1 MSVAARPGRGR
12 NAIDLDDFPRAK
24 SDRQASQPRPSLAK
38 GSGDCESS
46 CHPLGIQS
54 DLSQIYTLCR
64 RAQQV
69 LERNEINNSGHRSE
83 SVALLLGLR
92 DGEGQLHGAGRNGTS
107 SESSTSMFKNLYS
120 AMVNGSNNRPQQ
132 NGQPRISAGA
142 PYQPLNITSGHQR
155 SDSHGNSAN
164 LQEHSPASG
173 SSGFEDEHPQRL
185 LDHWL
190 SANSSMAIG
199 HPSDADIDA
208 RVLGQAYGLF
218 GGLNQPLLGIT
229 ADGVGNGWAGL
240 GPNGE
245 TGMGGG
251 TTDPLLEEDIP
262 HEQRPQQDTFHNIAH
277 RMAGVRAEDGL
288 LASGD
293 SAMDV
298 TGLSSTVTLPSADQ
312 AVTEIGNPLD
322 DTYWNTLID
331 GESAIVSGTLADSCT
346 GIINSA

>member
-1 MSVAARPGRGR
+1 
-12 NAIDLDDFPRAK
+12 
-24 SDRQASQPRPSLAK
+24 
-38 GSGDCESS
+38 
-46 CHPLGIQS
+46 
-54 DLSQIYTLCR
+54 
-64 RAQQV
+64 
-69 LERNEINNSGHRSE
+69 
-83 SVALLLGLR
+83 
-92 DGEGQLHGAGRNGTS
+92 
-107 SESSTSMFKNLYS
+107 MFKNLYS
-120 AMVNGSNNRPQQ
+120 AMVNGSNGRPQT
-132 NGQPRISAGA
+132 GQPRISTTA
-142 PYQPLNITSGHQR
+142 PYQPLNIASGHQR
-155 SDSHGNSAN
+155 SDSHGNSSN

-173 SSGFEDEHPQRL
+173 SGSVGSGFEDEHPQRL

-229 ADGVGNGWAGL
+229 AEGVGSGWGGL

-245 TGMGGG
+245 GLSGG

-298 TGLSSTVTLPSADQ
+298 TGLSSTVTVPSTDQ

-331 GESAIVSGTLADSCT
+331 GESSPDGHKRSLTLHRHH
-346 GIINSA
+346 